1 MLMLSR
7 HMKLKGENSS
17 SVARSLLRCLALQLG
32 NVDWRG
38 EVELASGASIQA
50 RVCEFNVWDYCL
62 FGGQSRSKGCNFCT
76 IISYAES
83 VCLAVWCCTCCHSLA
98 HAACFLFAKCR
109 GIHAG

>member
-17 SVARSLLRCLALQLG
+17 SMARSLLRCLALPLG

-50 RVCEFNVWDYCL
+50 RVCEFNVWDSL
-62 FGGQSRSKGCNFCT
+62 
-76 IISYAES
+76 S
-83 VCLAVWCCTCCHSLA
+83 VWRAIAVEGLQFSA
-98 HAACFLFAKCR
+98 Q
-109 GIHAG
+109 